1 MSIASIRRDYQLKS
15 LSESDVASD
24 PIKQFSIW
32 WDEAISAKIDEV
44 NAMTLSTIR
53 TDGTPSARIVL
64 LKGYDESGFVFFTNY
79 ESNKGKQIDYNSS
92 VALLFFWKE
101 LERQVRIQGV
111 CQRIS
116 AAESDSYFHSRPV
129 GSQLGAWASPQSQV
143 IEAREILEA
152 KTAQLELQYQ
162 GLTIP
167 RPPYWG
173 GFRVVPTEV
182 EFWQG
187 RSNRLHDRI
196 YYSRNAAD
204 FWKIERLAP

>member
-1 MSIASIRRDYQLKS
+1 MSISSIRRDYQLKS
-15 LSESDVASD
+15 LSESDVTSD

-32 WDEAISAKIDEV
+32 WDEAISAEIDEV

-53 TDGTPSARIVL
+53 TDGAPSSRIVL
-64 LKGYDESGFVFFTNY
+64 LKGYDETGFVFFTNY
-79 ESNKGKQIDYNSS
+79 ESNKGKQINYNSS

-111 CQRIS
+111 CHHIS
-116 AAESDSYFHSRPV
+116 AAESDTYFDSRPV

-152 KTAQLELQYQ
+152 RTAELKLQYH
-162 GLTIP
+162 GTTIP
-167 RPPYWG
+167 RPPHWG
-173 GFRVVPTEV
+173 GFRVVATEV

-196 YYSRNAAD
+196 LYISDSAD
-204 FWKIERLAP
+204 SWKIERLAP